1 MQAAA
6 AALSRLT
13 DNARLCSVWCGDC
26 TSTSSIINQMLV
38 SSGRAVL
45 CVCPEIWIPGRGQI
59 LISTVSI
66 EAAAAIISKVN
77 ISKAVQCSIGPTSD
91 SLLAKYSGCSFS
103 TGDSFYMLKMWP
115 PMPFVW
121 AIINA
126 IPHSFIGTPLI
137 YLVQSCRW
145 WKHSISCG
153 EHSGC
158 CSRWSYC
165 GQMLG
170 SGSFVTFLPFC
181 LPPPPP
187 CWRAAHRKY
196 KIWFK

>member
-1 MQAAA
+1 
-6 AALSRLT
+6 
-13 DNARLCSVWCGDC
+13 
-26 TSTSSIINQMLV
+26 
-38 SSGRAVL
+38 
-45 CVCPEIWIPGRGQI
+45 
-59 LISTVSI
+59 
-66 EAAAAIISKVN
+66 
-77 ISKAVQCSIGPTSD
+77 
-91 SLLAKYSGCSFS
+91 
-103 TGDSFYMLKMWP
+103 
-115 PMPFVW
+115 MPFVW

-196 KIWFK
+196 KIWFKQKMTRQLTAAGGRCWLGRGGSCPAAISITPTPTTAPHNPEAHLMALCTLPSFSKILALFIANFLYFCPLVQHWPKK

>member
-1 MQAAA
+1 M
-6 AALSRLT
+6 
-13 DNARLCSVWCGDC
+13 WCGDC

-45 CVCPEIWIPGRGQI
+45 CVCPEISIPGRGQI

-103 TGDSFYMLKMWP
+103 TGDSFYMLKMRP

-137 YLVQSCRW
+137 YSVQSCRW

-158 CSRWSYC
+158 CSRWSHC

-187 CWRAAHRKY
+187 LASCSL
-196 KIWFK
+196 KIQNMV

>member
-1 MQAAA
+1 MQGCAACGA
-6 AALSRLT
+6 VT
-13 DNARLCSVWCGDC
+13 ARAQAPSLIKCWS
-26 TSTSSIINQMLV
+26 
-38 SSGRAVL
+38 AVAGQC
-45 CVCPEIWIPGRGQI
+45 CVCVRRSEYRVRGQI

-103 TGDSFYMLKMWP
+103 TGDSFYMLKMRP
-115 PMPFVW
+115 PMAFVW

-145 WKHSISCG
+145 WKQSISCG

-158 CSRWSYC
+158 CSRWSHC

-187 CWRAAHRKY
+187 PPCWRAAH
-196 KIWFK
+196 